1 MEIQEEVENKEEPV
15 TQSVTVKEYNELQ
28 FEALKQQMFV
38 MNTLIEKVVRL
49 EKAVEHI
56 LEK

>member
-49 EKAVEHI
+49 EKAVEHL